1 MTNFFGKQFYK
12 HYVSSMFK
20 INNNQL
26 WFRRRSLIES
36 SLPDR
41 SLSWANN
48 LQSELLV
55 KNLPK
60 KENKLPEYRLNK
72 KTKQD

>member
-1 MTNFFGKQFYK
+1 
-12 HYVSSMFK
+12 MFK